1 MKTTDYKVGDTVML
15 PDGKKYTYMG
25 ERAIV
30 GSKSHDYEPIESISP
45 WFGMMWDEEGRAFVP
60 FPRMIEAE
68 VVTRTEA
75 DPKPIRS
82 RSEPDPKR
90 EGLMRRAL
98 DWWKASNRWKHLVYA
113 IPCGVVLG
121 WEFTVGLAV
130 GMEFKDK
137 LWGGKPDFIDYILTC
152 AGGLIGWGV
161 TRLLGLDCL
170 VMELV
175 KLII

>member
-15 PDGKKYTYMG
+15 PDGKKYAYMG
-25 ERAIV
+25 ERAIS

-45 WFGMMWDEEGRAFVP
+45 WFRTMWDEEGRAFVP
-60 FPRMIEAE
+60 FTRMIEAE

-75 DPKPIRS
+75 DPKR
-82 RSEPDPKR
+82 K
-90 EGLMRRAL
+90 GLMRRVL

-152 AGGLIGWGV
+152 LGGLIGWGV
-161 TRLLGLDCL
+161 MRLLGLDY
-170 VMELV
+170 
-175 KLII
+175 LILTLIKIIL

>member
-25 ERAIV
+25 ERAIS
-30 GSKSHDYEPIESISP
+30 GGKSHDYEPIESISP
-45 WFGMMWDEEGRAFVP
+45 RFRMTWDEEGRAFVP
-60 FPRMIEAE
+60 FTRMIEAE

-75 DPKPIRS
+75 DPKRKGP
-82 RSEPDPKR
+82 
-90 EGLMRRAL
+90 MRRAL

-137 LWGGKPDFIDYILTC
+137 LWGGKPDFIDYFLTC
-152 AGGLIGWGV
+152 LGGLIGWGV
-161 TRLLGLDCL
+161 TRLLGLDYL

>member
-25 ERAIV
+25 ERAI
-30 GSKSHDYEPIESISP
+30 GGKSHDYEPIEFISP
-45 WFGMMWDEEGRAFVP
+45 WFRMMRDEEGRAFVP
-60 FPRMIEAE
+60 FTKMIEAE

-75 DPKPIRS
+75 DPKH
-82 RSEPDPKR
+82 K
-90 EGLMRRAL
+90 GLMRRAL

-152 AGGLIGWGV
+152 VGGLIGWGV
-161 TRLLGLDCL
+161 MRLLGLDYL

>member
-25 ERAIV
+25 ERAID
-30 GSKSHDYEPIESISP
+30 GSKSHAYEPIESISP
-45 WFGMMWDEEGRAFVP
+45 WFRTMWDEEGRAFVP
-60 FPRMIEAE
+60 FTRMIEAE

-90 EGLMRRAL
+90 KGLMRRAL

-152 AGGLIGWGV
+152 VGGLIGWGV
-161 TRLLGLDCL
+161 TRLLGLDYL

>member
-25 ERAIV
+25 ERAID
-30 GSKSHDYEPIESISP
+30 GSKSHAYEPIESIP
-45 WFGMMWDEEGRAFVP
+45 LWFRMMRDEEGRAFVP
-60 FPRMIEAE
+60 FTRMVEAE

-75 DPKPIRS
+75 DPKH
-82 RSEPDPKR
+82 K
-90 EGLMRRAL
+90 GLMRRAL

-161 TRLLGLDCL
+161 MRLLGLDCL

>member
-25 ERAIV
+25 EREIG
-30 GSKSHDYEPIESISP
+30 GSKSYDYEPIESISP
-45 WFGMMWDEEGRAFVP
+45 WFRTMWDEEGRAFVP
-60 FPRMIEAE
+60 FTRMIEAE

-75 DPKPIRS
+75 DPKRKGP
-82 RSEPDPKR
+82 
-90 EGLMRRAL
+90 MRRAL

-113 IPCGVVLG
+113 VPCGVVLG

-137 LWGGKPDFIDYILTC
+137 LWGGKPDFIDYFLTC
-152 AGGLIGWGV
+152 LGGLIGWGV
-161 TRLLGLDCL
+161 MRLLGLDY
-170 VMELV
+170 
-175 KLII
+175 LILTLIKIIL

>member
-25 ERAIV
+25 ERAIG
-30 GSKSHDYEPIESISP
+30 GSKSHNYEPIESISL
-45 WFGMMWDEEGRAFVP
+45 WSRTMRDEEGRAFVP
-60 FPRMIEAE
+60 FTRMVEAE

-75 DPKPIRS
+75 DPKR
-82 RSEPDPKR
+82 K
-90 EGLMRRAL
+90 GLMRRAL

-137 LWGGKPDFIDYILTC
+137 LWGGKPDFTDYFLTC
-152 AGGLIGWGV
+152 VGGLIGWGV
-161 TRLLGLDCL
+161 MRLLGLDYI

>member
-1 MKTTDYKVGDTVML
+1 MKTTDYKVGDAVAL
-15 PDGKKYTYMG
+15 NDGNKYIYEGTPY
-25 ERAIV
+25 
-30 GSKSHDYEPIESISP
+30 GSRHVYRVIENSEFLLSS
-45 WFGMMWDEEGRAFVP
+45 DEKGNYAP
-60 FPRMIEAE
+60 FTFKQAAE
-68 VVTRTEA
+68 VVK
-75 DPKPIRS
+75 PK
-82 RSEPDPKR
+82 KWYNK
-90 EGLMRRAL
+90 AF

-152 AGGLIGWGV
+152 VGGLIGWGV
-161 TRLLGLDCL
+161 MRLLGLDYL

>member
-1 MKTTDYKVGDTVML
+1 MKTTDYKVGDAVML

-25 ERAIV
+25 ERAISS
-30 GSKSHDYEPIESISP
+30 SKSHDYEPIESISL
-45 WFGMMWDEEGRAFVP
+45 WFRTMWDEEGRAFVP
-60 FPRMIEAE
+60 FTRMIEAE

-75 DPKPIRS
+75 DPKR
-82 RSEPDPKR
+82 K
-90 EGLMRRAL
+90 GLMRRAL

-137 LWGGKPDFIDYILTC
+137 LWGGKPDFIDYFLTC
-152 AGGLIGWGV
+152 LGGLIGWGV
-161 TRLLGLDCL
+161 MRLLGLDY
-170 VMELV
+170 
-175 KLII
+175 LILTLIKIIL

>member
-25 ERAIV
+25 ERAID
-30 GSKSHDYEPIESISP
+30 GGKSHAYEPIESVSP
-45 WFGMMWDEEGRAFVP
+45 WFRMMWDEEGRAFVP
-60 FPRMIEAE
+60 FTRMIEAE

-75 DPKPIRS
+75 DPKLIRS
-82 RSEPDPKR
+82 RSEADPKR
-90 EGLMRRAL
+90 KGLMRRAL

-152 AGGLIGWGV
+152 VGGLIGWGV
-161 TRLLGLDCL
+161 TRLLGLGYL
-170 VMELV
+170 AIELV

>member
-25 ERAIV
+25 ERAIG
-30 GSKSHDYEPIESISP
+30 GSKSHDYEPIESISL
-45 WFGMMWDEEGRAFVP
+45 WFRMMWDEEGRAFVP
-60 FPRMIEAE
+60 FTGMIEAE

-75 DPKPIRS
+75 DPKR
-82 RSEPDPKR
+82 K
-90 EGLMRRAL
+90 GLMRRAL

-137 LWGGKPDFIDYILTC
+137 LWGGKPDFIDYFLTC
-152 AGGLIGWGV
+152 LGGLIGWGV
-161 TRLLGLDCL
+161 MRLLGLDY
-170 VMELV
+170 
-175 KLII
+175 LILTLIKIIL

>member
-25 ERAIV
+25 ERAID
-30 GSKSHDYEPIESISP
+30 GSKSHAYEPIESISP
-45 WFGMMWDEEGRAFVP
+45 WFRTMWDEEGRAFVP
-60 FPRMIEAE
+60 FTRMIEAE

-75 DPKPIRS
+75 DPKR
-82 RSEPDPKR
+82 K
-90 EGLMRRAL
+90 GLMRRAP

-137 LWGGKPDFIDYILTC
+137 LWGGKPDFIDYFLTC
-152 AGGLIGWGV
+152 LGGLIGWGV
-161 TRLLGLDCL
+161 TRLLGLDYL
-170 VMELV
+170 VIELV

>member
-25 ERAIV
+25 EREIG
-30 GSKSHDYEPIESISP
+30 GSKSYDYEPIEGKPQS
-45 WFGMMWDEEGRAFVP
+45 FGMMWDEEGRAFVP
-60 FPRMIEAE
+60 FTGMIEAE

-75 DPKPIRS
+75 DPKR
-82 RSEPDPKR
+82 K
-90 EGLMRRAL
+90 GLMRRAL

-113 IPCGVVLG
+113 IPCGAVLG

-152 AGGLIGWGV
+152 VGGLIGWGAM
-161 TRLLGLDCL
+161 RLLGLDYL

>member
-15 PDGKKYTYMG
+15 SDGKNYTYMG
-25 ERAIV
+25 EREIG
-30 GSKSHDYEPIESISP
+30 GSKSYDYEPIEGKPPS
-45 WFGMMWDEEGRAFVP
+45 FGMMRDGNGSMFAP
-60 FPRMIEAE
+60 FTGMIEAE

-75 DPKPIRS
+75 DPKRKGP
-82 RSEPDPKR
+82 
-90 EGLMRRAL
+90 MRRAL

-137 LWGGKPDFIDYILTC
+137 LWGGKPDFIDYFLTC
-152 AGGLIGWGV
+152 LGGLIGWGV
-161 TRLLGLDCL
+161 MRLLGLDY
-170 VMELV
+170 
-175 KLII
+175 LILTLIKIIL

>member
-25 ERAIV
+25 ERAV
-30 GSKSHDYEPIESISP
+30 SGNKSHDYEPIESISLR
-45 WFGMMWDEEGRAFVP
+45 FRTMWDEEGRAFVP
-60 FPRMIEAE
+60 FTRMIEAE

-75 DPKPIRS
+75 DPKR
-82 RSEPDPKR
+82 K
-90 EGLMRRAL
+90 GLMRRAL

-137 LWGGKPDFIDYILTC
+137 LWGGKPDFIDYFLTC
-152 AGGLIGWGV
+152 LGGLIGWGV
-161 TRLLGLDCL
+161 MRLLGLDY
-170 VMELV
+170 
-175 KLII
+175 LILTLIKIIL

>member
-25 ERAIV
+25 ERAIG
-30 GSKSHDYEPIESISP
+30 GSKSHDYEPIEFIST
-45 WFGMMWDEEGRAFVP
+45 WFRMMWDEEGRAFVP
-60 FPRMIEAE
+60 FTKMIEAE

-75 DPKPIRS
+75 DPKH
-82 RSEPDPKR
+82 K
-90 EGLMRRAL
+90 GLMRRAL

-161 TRLLGLDCL
+161 MRLLGLDCL

>member
-15 PDGKKYTYMG
+15 SDGKKYTYMG
-25 ERAIV
+25 EREIG
-30 GSKSHDYEPIESISP
+30 GSKSYDYEPIEGKPPS
-45 WFGMMWDEEGRAFVP
+45 FGMMWDEEGRAFVP
-60 FPRMIEAE
+60 FTRMIEAE

-82 RSEPDPKR
+82 RSETDPKR
-90 EGLMRRAL
+90 KGLMRRAL

-137 LWGGKPDFIDYILTC
+137 LWGGKPDFIDYFLTC
-152 AGGLIGWGV
+152 LGGLIGWGV
-161 TRLLGLDCL
+161 MRLLGLDY
-170 VMELV
+170 
-175 KLII
+175 LILTLIKIIL

>member
-15 PDGKKYTYMG
+15 PDGKKYTYRG
-25 ERAIV
+25 ERAIG
-30 GSKSHDYEPIESISP
+30 GSKSHDYEPIESISL
-45 WFGMMWDEEGRAFVP
+45 WFRMTWDEEGRAFVP
-60 FPRMIEAE
+60 FTRMIEAE

-75 DPKPIRS
+75 DPKR
-82 RSEPDPKR
+82 K
-90 EGLMRRAL
+90 GLMRRAL

-137 LWGGKPDFIDYILTC
+137 LWGGKPDFIDYFLTC
-152 AGGLIGWGV
+152 LGGLIGWGV
-161 TRLLGLDCL
+161 MRLLGLDY
-170 VMELV
+170 
-175 KLII
+175 LILTLIKIIL

>member
-25 ERAIV
+25 ERAIG
-30 GSKSHDYEPIESISP
+30 GSESHDYEPIESTSL
-45 WFGMMWDEEGRAFVP
+45 WFRMKRDEEGRAFVP
-60 FPRMIEAE
+60 FTRMIEAE

-75 DPKPIRS
+75 DPKR
-82 RSEPDPKR
+82 K
-90 EGLMRRAL
+90 GLMRRAL

-152 AGGLIGWGV
+152 VGGLIGWGV
-161 TRLLGLDCL
+161 TRLLGLDYL

>member
-15 PDGKKYTYMG
+15 SDGKKYTYMG
-25 ERAIV
+25 EREI
-30 GSKSHDYEPIESISP
+30 GGGKSHDYEPIEGKPPS
-45 WFGMMWDEEGRAFVP
+45 FGMMWDEEGRAFVP
-60 FPRMIEAE
+60 FTGMIEDE

-75 DPKPIRS
+75 DPKR
-82 RSEPDPKR
+82 K
-90 EGLMRRAL
+90 GLMRRVL
-98 DWWKASNRWKHLVYA
+98 DWWGASNHWKHLVYA

-152 AGGLIGWGV
+152 VGGLIGWGV
-161 TRLLGLDCL
+161 MRLLGLDYL

>member
-25 ERAIV
+25 ERAIG

-45 WFGMMWDEEGRAFVP
+45 WFRMMWDEEGRAFVP
-60 FPRMIEAE
+60 FTGMIEAE

-75 DPKPIRS
+75 DPKR
-82 RSEPDPKR
+82 K
-90 EGLMRRAL
+90 GLMRRAL

-152 AGGLIGWGV
+152 VGGLIGWGV
-161 TRLLGLDCL
+161 MRLLGLDYL
-170 VMELV
+170 VRELV

>member
-25 ERAIV
+25 ERAIS
-30 GSKSHDYEPIESISP
+30 GSKSHDYEPIESISLR
-45 WFGMMWDEEGRAFVP
+45 FRMMRDEEGRAFVP
-60 FPRMIEAE
+60 FTRMIEAE

-75 DPKPIRS
+75 DPKR
-82 RSEPDPKR
+82 K
-90 EGLMRRAL
+90 GLMRRAL

-152 AGGLIGWGV
+152 VGGLIGWGV
-161 TRLLGLDCL
+161 TRLLGLDYL
-170 VMELV
+170 VIELV

>member
-25 ERAIV
+25 ERAI
-30 GSKSHDYEPIESISP
+30 GGIKSHDYEPIEFISP
-45 WFGMMWDEEGRAFVP
+45 QFRMRRDEEGGAFVS
-60 FPRMIEAE
+60 FTGKIEAE

-75 DPKPIRS
+75 DPKR
-82 RSEPDPKR
+82 K
-90 EGLMRRAL
+90 GLMRRAL

-121 WEFTVGLAV
+121 WEFTIGLAV

-161 TRLLGLDCL
+161 MRLLGLDYL

>member
-25 ERAIV
+25 ERAIS
-30 GSKSHDYEPIESISP
+30 GSKSHDYEPIESISLR
-45 WFGMMWDEEGRAFVP
+45 FGMMRDEEGRAFVP
-60 FPRMIEAE
+60 FTGMIEDE

-75 DPKPIRS
+75 DPKR
-82 RSEPDPKR
+82 K
-90 EGLMRRAL
+90 GLMRRAL

-130 GMEFKDK
+130 EMEFKDK
-137 LWGGKPDFIDYILTC
+137 LWGGKPESTRYLT
-152 AGGLIGWGV
+152 ASRTELYA
-161 TRLLGLDCL
+161 LLSEIRKALQQ
-170 VMELV
+170 
-175 KLII
+175 

>member
-25 ERAIV
+25 ERAIG

-60 FPRMIEAE
+60 FTGMIEAE

-75 DPKPIRS
+75 DPKR
-82 RSEPDPKR
+82 K
-90 EGLMRRAL
+90 GLMRRAL

-137 LWGGKPDFIDYILTC
+137 LWGGKPDFIDYFLTC
-152 AGGLIGWGV
+152 LGGLIGWGV
-161 TRLLGLDCL
+161 MRLLGLDY
-170 VMELV
+170 
-175 KLII
+175 LILTLIKIIL

>member
-25 ERAIV
+25 ERSIS
-30 GSKSHDYEPIESISP
+30 GGKSHDYEPIESISL
-45 WFGMMWDEEGRAFVP
+45 WFRMMWDEEGRAFVP
-60 FPRMIEAE
+60 FTRMIEAE

-75 DPKPIRS
+75 DPKR
-82 RSEPDPKR
+82 K
-90 EGLMRRAL
+90 GLMRRAL

-137 LWGGKPDFIDYILTC
+137 LWGGKPDFIDYFLTC
-152 AGGLIGWGV
+152 LGGLIGWGV
-161 TRLLGLDCL
+161 MRLLGLDY
-170 VMELV
+170 
-175 KLII
+175 LILTLIKIIL

>member
-25 ERAIV
+25 EREIG
-30 GSKSHDYEPIESISP
+30 GSKSHDYEPIEFISP
-45 WFGMMWDEEGRAFVP
+45 WFRMMWDEEGRALVP
-60 FPRMIEAE
+60 FTRMIEAE

-75 DPKPIRS
+75 DPKR
-82 RSEPDPKR
+82 K
-90 EGLMRRAL
+90 GLMRRAL

-152 AGGLIGWGV
+152 VGGLIGWGV
-161 TRLLGLDCL
+161 MRLLGLDCL
-170 VMELV
+170 VTELV